1 VIGAPGW
8 VDVDKA
14 RQYGLTPRMQDIL
27 THLATGHT
35 YAQTGRS
42 LGLAEDT
49 IRKHVKKM
57 LRLVNARNSLNAVA
71 IAYDAGVLRTA
82 VEREWR
88 TKMGL
93 AA

>member
-1 VIGAPGW
+1 MIGPAEW

-49 IRKHVKKM
+49 IRSHVKKM
-57 LRLVNARNSLNAVA
+57 LRLVNARNSLEVVA
-71 IAYDAGVLRTA
+71 LSYDAGVLRTA

-88 TKMGL
+88 TKMVL

>member
-1 VIGAPGW
+1 VIGPTGW

-14 RQYGLTPRMQDIL
+14 RQYGLTDRMQDIL
-27 THLATGHT
+27 VHLASGMT

-42 LGLAEDT
+42 LNLAEDT

-57 LRLVNARNSLNAVA
+57 LRLVNARNSLEV
-71 IAYDAGVLRTA
+71 IALSYDAGVLRTA

-88 TKMGL
+88 AKMGL